1 MNRMPILLL
10 LIGMIS
16 CQSEADRIIQSSIE
30 YHGFENFYTKVVEF
44 KFRDYS
50 YRIDRTQSPYL
61 YTKKIEL
68 KDSITGQPV
77 IQIDSLW
84 NSTEFKR
91 TINGKDLTLSEEDK
105 ARFSNSLNSVAYFY
119 QLPCSFY
126 NVFAHHGL
134 LLFHKHDGINNNNT

>member
-1 MNRMPILLL
+1 MNRIPILLL

-61 YTKKIEL
+61 YTKKI
-68 KDSITGQPV
+68 D
-77 IQIDSLW
+77 W
-84 NSTEFKR
+84 
-91 TINGKDLTLSEEDK
+91 
-105 ARFSNSLNSVAYFY
+105 
-119 QLPCSFY
+119 
-126 NVFAHHGL
+126 L
-134 LLFHKHDGINNNNT
+134 LVK